1 MKVEIKIFVDMSER
15 YFYIMFKNTLGFFYY
30 AESGKRNYMDYGGI
44 KDINQTQIRRLGKW
58 WETMR

>member
-1 MKVEIKIFVDMSER
+1 
-15 YFYIMFKNTLGFFYY
+15 MFKNTLGFFYY